1 VGRLEKRR
9 YRRRLRL
16 RIFVGLLLCLALFYC
31 GLAVVD
37 GSLREMLGKGD
48 DRPIFG
54 VYGLD
59 EQVIKLEFAGSE
71 VSIDKSEWVRAYE
84 TVKGRL
90 AEIFARY

>member
-1 VGRLEKRR
+1 
-9 YRRRLRL
+9 
-16 RIFVGLLLCLALFYC
+16 
-31 GLAVVD
+31 
-37 GSLREMLGKGD
+37 MLGKGD